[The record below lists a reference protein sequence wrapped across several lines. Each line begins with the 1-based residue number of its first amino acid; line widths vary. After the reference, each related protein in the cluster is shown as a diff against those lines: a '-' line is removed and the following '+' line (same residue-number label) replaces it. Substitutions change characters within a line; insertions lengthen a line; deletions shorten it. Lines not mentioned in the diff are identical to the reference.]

1 MMVLEGDIEVEVDL
15 VAEVGL
21 VEDLIE
27 MAKKVDIEVEE
38 EAGVEVGLMISV
50 QVEGD
55 LILKTESLE
64 EVERVVVDL
73 EVEEEERVDLAE
85 VEVEKVD
92 LVVEEDEI
100 MDLEGEEVVLVVEE
114 EVLTHRENLEAGPPG
129 EDLVEVVE
137 EEAAT
142 VEEVVDPLGVTTV
155 LTITMEAL
163 VVPETHRDSEVVHQ
177 LDEEV
182 VQPTEVEVVS

>member
-64 EVERVVVDL
+64 EVERVVVL
-73 EVEEEERVDLAE
+73 EVEEEERVDLVE

-100 MDLEGEEVVLVVEE
+100 MDLEGEEVVLVVVEE

-177 LDEEV
+177 LDEEG
-182 VQPTEVEVVS
+182 TKFT